1 MANFTR
7 LWLTLVVFLA
17 TTCLT
22 ASVKEPKVPEFKKP
36 SVDILKKKLTL
47 EQFAVTQNSDTER
60 PYHNLYWDNKED
72 GIYVDVVSG
81 EPLFSSLDKYDSGCG
96 WPSFHKPIEG
106 GEIVEKVDNKM
117 SQTRT
122 EIRSKQADSHL
133 GHVFN
138 DGPSETGLRYCLNSA
153 AMRFIP
159 VAKLETDEGG
169 RYAKYAKLF
178 KKGSKDKV
186 EKPSAL
192 AIATL
197 AGGCFWGM
205 EEILRK
211 VPGIVETNVGYTGG
225 FTEKPTYKEVKK
237 GGTGHAESIE
247 IKFDPKKVSYE
258 EILGIFFRMHDPT
271 TKNRQGNDIGSQ
283 YRSAIFYHDDAQK
296 KTAEKVIEKVNKSG
310 KWKAPIVTEVVPAR
324 EFTLAEKEHQDYL
337 ELNPGGYTC
346 HFLRD

>member
-1 MANFTR
+1 MKTKYP
-7 LWLTLVVFLA
+7 LWLTLCVFVA
-17 TTCLT
+17 NSW
-22 ASVKEPKVPEFKKP
+22 AMEYRKP
-36 SVDILKKKLTL
+36 PIEELKKKLTP
-47 EQFAVTQNSDTER
+47 EQFAVTQHSDTEA
-60 PYHNLYWDNKED
+60 PFKNTYWDNKAD

-81 EPLFSSLDKYDSGCG
+81 EPLFSSTDKYDSGCG
-96 WPSFHKPIEG
+96 WPSFTKPIEG
-106 GEIVEKVDNKM
+106 TQIKELVDNKL
-117 SQTRT
+117 SQPRT
-122 EIRSKQADSHL
+122 EIRSQGADSHL

-138 DGPSETGLRYCLNSA
+138 DGPGPTGLRYCLNSA

-159 VAKLETDEGG
+159 ADKLEKEGYG
-169 RYAKYAKLF
+169 QYSHLF
-178 KKGSKDKV
+178 KKKS
-186 EKPSAL
+186 PFAT
-192 AIATL
+192 ATL

-211 VPGIVETNVGYTGG
+211 VPGIVDTNVGYTGG
-225 FTEKPTYKEVKK
+225 YTEKPTYAQVKK
-237 GGTGHAESIE
+237 GDTGHAESIE

-271 TKNRQGNDIGSQ
+271 TKNRQGNDVGSQ

-324 EFTLAEKEHQDYL
+324 EFTLAETEHQDYL
-337 ELNPGGYTC
+337 KNNVGGYTC